1 MGVSDVSFV
10 VGVDYEFGIGVNEM
24 KPLLIARLY
33 RQSILSI
40 HKLINQ
46 LSSCQKHS
54 WSFVQMSIANE
65 VPNRYLAIQIVIIH
79 FVSVDWHVWTS
90 KLRFVFIACSC
101 VVYQL
106 TSYKDWLHEFK
117 RSKSV

>member
-1 MGVSDVSFV
+1 MGPRIRRSPSRSRPLLISLSLGMGAFDLRVSFV

-46 LSSCQKHS
+46 LSS
-54 WSFVQMSIANE
+54 
-65 VPNRYLAIQIVIIH
+65 
-79 FVSVDWHVWTS
+79 
-90 KLRFVFIACSC
+90 
-101 VVYQL
+101 
-106 TSYKDWLHEFK
+106 
-117 RSKSV
+117 